1 MAEEGQLEE
10 CMSGFGLGGKGE
22 CEWFKWEK
30 GERKGDFW
38 GDAGVRRN

>member
-22 CEWFKWEK
+22 CEWFKWGK
-30 GERKGDFW
+30 GRVKGRTFW
-38 GDAGVRRN
+38 DARVRRN